1 MRRKPSLPNRLRTTA
16 RWPLGIALTSW
27 AYMWRTTPIYRRELD
42 GSWPTD
48 GPPAI
53 DAPAS
58 AQDFQRPEDGA
69 GPLFRRRYRASIAD
83 TATTPAALM
92 SELKADPNRVAP
104 GALAHFQKTVGDEGA
119 LRVGDEFLVRMPGP
133 WDGPVRV
140 VDETPT
146 SFRFATLDGHLEAGQ
161 IEWRARGEGDALVV
175 EIESWARGG
184 DQLSY
189 ILHDRLKMA
198 KEVQL
203 HMWTSVLERV
213 VRRSGGRLD
222 GGIDVKTRRVEL
234 DAGPRGVVP
243 EPLQRKVEP

>member
-1 MRRKPSLPNRLRTTA
+1 
-16 RWPLGIALTSW
+16 
-27 AYMWRTTPIYRRELD
+27 MWRTTPIYRHERD
-42 GSWPTD
+42 GSWPSD
-48 GPPAI
+48 GPPTI
-53 DAPAS
+53 DT
-58 AQDFQRPEDGA
+58 QVTRDDFQLPEDGA
-69 GPLFRRRYRASIAD
+69 GPLFRRRYRASIAGAAS
-83 TATTPAALM
+83 TATALM
-92 SELKADPNRVAP
+92 GEIKADPDRFAP
-104 GALAHFQKTVGDEGA
+104 GAMAHFQKTAGAEGL

-140 VDETPT
+140 VDVSAT

-161 IEWRARGEGDALVV
+161 IEWRTRDEGDALVF

-189 ILHDRLKMA
+189 VLHDRLKMA

-213 VRRSGGRLD
+213 ARRSGGRLD

-234 DAGPRGVVP
+234 DDAHA
-243 EPLQRKVEP
+243 